1 MRTAIFTGAACALSL
16 LTPAISSGAAPAT
29 FDSGALAVEQL
40 SDKGPPLIFIP
51 GLASGSWAWRDS
63 AERLRKNHAVYLVT
77 LPGFDG
83 RAPVP
88 GATLETL
95 AQDLRT
101 LIETR
106 KLDAAGARSVT
117 AWAVRS
123 G

>member
-1 MRTAIFTGAACALSL
+1 MRIAIFTGAACALSL
-16 LTPAISSGAAPAT
+16 LTPALSSSRSPAPASSSPT
-29 FDSGALAVEQL
+29 RFDSGALAVEQL

-51 GLASGSWAWRDS
+51 GLASGPWVWRDS
-63 AERLRKNHAVYLVT
+63 AERLRKDHAVYLLT

-95 AQDLRT
+95 AQDLRA

-106 KLDAAGARSVT
+106 KLE
-117 AWAVRS
+117 
-123 G
+123 